1 MEGKLILKDIEPK
14 GLWKQFGNISAIP
27 RCSKHEKAIGNYVR
41 SEAARHEFESAA
53 DEYGNITVRI
63 PPANSLSEPVILQS
77 HLDMVCESAKP
88 FDFANRPIKLIYEA
102 GKVRSDGTTLGA
114 DNGIGVAS
122 MLALMDEKFSH
133 PPILLLFTADEETGL
148 NGAKKLS
155 EKFITGKRL
164 LNLDGEE
171 FGKIYTGCAGGMITT
186 GTAKIDKI
194 QILERGY
201 KIFVGG
207 LRGGHSGVDID
218 NGRTNAIKLFFEIL
232 EILDKKYEIKI
243 ASIEAGDKINAI
255 PRSAEAVILT
265 PDSAVKQVIVN
276 KINDL
281 KRTLNKNIRLNI
293 EKTGIKGC
301 YSRIFSK
308 KLIRMINTIPN
319 GVLKRSRGRVYTSS
333 NLASIK
339 EEKGLTIG
347 TFQRSYNNTDMNTL
361 SSKIAKIFRD
371 NGFSA
376 DRESEFPGWE
386 PTESELLRAAENQ
399 FKKLFDKKVET
410 QAIHAGIE
418 CGIIKK
424 QCSIE
429 QLISFGPTI
438 KNAHSPAESVEVES
452 VEKFYKFLKKLIE
465 AL

>member
-1 MEGKLILKDIEPK
+1 MEK
-14 GLWKQFGNISAIP
+14 S
-27 RCSKHEKAIGNYVR
+27 
-41 SEAARHEFESAA
+41 
-53 DEYGNITVRI
+53 
-63 PPANSLSEPVILQS
+63 
-77 HLDMVCESAKP
+77 SAK
-88 FDFANRPIKLIYEA
+88 Y
-102 GKVRSDGTTLGA
+102 
-114 DNGIGVAS
+114 
-122 MLALMDEKFSH
+122 
-133 PPILLLFTADEETGL
+133 
-148 NGAKKLS
+148 
-155 EKFITGKRL
+155 
-164 LNLDGEE
+164 
-171 FGKIYTGCAGGMITT
+171 IYTGCAGGIITT

-194 QILERGY
+194 QVSEKGY

-207 LRGGHSGVDID
+207 LKGGHSGVDID
-218 NGRTNAIKLFFEIL
+218 NGRINAIKLFFEIL
-232 EILDKKYEIKI
+232 GILDKKYEIKI

-255 PRSAEAVILT
+255 PRSAEVVIST
-265 PDSAVKQVIVN
+265 SDSAVKQVIAN
-276 KINDL
+276 KIDDF
-281 KRTLNKNIRLNI
+281 KRTLNKNIKLNI
-293 EKTGIKGC
+293 EKTDIKNC
-301 YSRIFSK
+301 YSRVFSK
-308 KLIRMINTIPN
+308 KLIGMINTIPN

-339 EEKGLTIG
+339 EEKELAIR

-361 SSKIAKIFRD
+361 SSKIVTVFRD

-376 DRESEFPGWE
+376 TKENKFPGWE
-386 PTESELLRAAENQ
+386 PTESELLRTAENQ
-399 FKKLFDKKVET
+399 FKKLFGKKVET